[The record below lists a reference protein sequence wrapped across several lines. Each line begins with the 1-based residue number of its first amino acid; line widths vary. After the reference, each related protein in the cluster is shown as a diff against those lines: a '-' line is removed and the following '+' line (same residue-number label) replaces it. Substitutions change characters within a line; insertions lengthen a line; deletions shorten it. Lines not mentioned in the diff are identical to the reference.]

1 MVGLPKINTSVLWF
15 DDIKFVNEGIF
26 DTPFGRISIRQ
37 ALILGLFG
45 LIAWL
50 IFTNVQ
56 PMVGDIAISGIS
68 AVAVM
73 IVGVIIASWRIKTVP
88 IERSILL
95 ALGIGRKKPRR
106 KKPAPAKKKAK
117 PAEPEKPTPVKVSKM
132 HGAVGEP
139 MKIVGVLRDPQT
151 GAALAQRGFS
161 VIVDGRL
168 RYRDA
173 ADEQGAFEVVYLPEH
188 PGLVRIEIQPE
199 GVAATEKIEL
209 TIAPA

>member
-1 MVGLPKINTSVLWF
+1 LPKINTSVLWF
-15 DDIKFVNEGIF
+15 DDINLINEGIF

-37 ALILGLFG
+37 TLILGLFG

-50 IFTNVQ
+50 IFTTTQ
-56 PMVGDIAISGIS
+56 PMVSDTVISGIS
-68 AVAVM
+68 AGAIM

-95 ALGIGRKKPRR
+95 ALGVGRKAH
-106 KKPAPAKKKAK
+106 KKGRAAPAKKPPQPAK
-117 PAEPEKPTPVKVSKM
+117 PTQPIKASKM
-132 HGAVGEP
+132 HGVVGEP

-168 RYRDA
+168 RYKDA
-173 ADEQGAFEVVYLPEH
+173 TDEQGAFEVVFLPEH

-199 GVAATEKIEL
+199 GVAAAEKIEL